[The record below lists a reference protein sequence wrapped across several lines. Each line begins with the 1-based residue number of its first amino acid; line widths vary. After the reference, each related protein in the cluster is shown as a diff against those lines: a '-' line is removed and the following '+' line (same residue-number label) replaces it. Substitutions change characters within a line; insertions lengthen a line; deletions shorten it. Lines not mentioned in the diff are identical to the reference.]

1 MTGAGGAIP
10 ADAGAAVS
18 LDAIRDCFEGVVPAT
33 LATVDPAGV
42 PNVSF
47 ISQVHYVDPG
57 RVALSYQFFNKTRR
71 NILSTRAASVEVI
84 DPLTMACYQLDLDF
98 ETTEAE
104 GPVFEM
110 MKARLSGIASHTGM
124 EGVFRLMGA
133 DVFRVSAIRRALEPR
148 FARPVSSVAALPAL
162 RRILADMARATVLGE
177 LYDRT
182 LDAIARHLGVTNL
195 MILVPD
201 ETRGAL
207 DAVAT
212 WGYAVSG
219 IGSEVRLG
227 DGVIGV
233 AARERVAIRID
244 HMSTDYLYGS
254 AVRDRLRAEATPD
267 SVEAFGGQGVAF
279 PGLPR
284 PESQIALPMLWQ
296 GHLTGVLFAE
306 SPMPM
311 RFLHEEEDTLACIA
325 AALATHA
332 AALTAALSTAD
343 DEAEAM
349 AAPAGAASYDTTVPL
364 RHFKADDSVFAG
376 GEYVIKGVAG
386 AILWKLVRAYVATG
400 CCEFTNRELRLSPE
414 LRLPTHAENLEAR
427 LVLLERRLREKQVPI
442 QMEKVGRG
450 RFRLVVRAAL
460 TLQEQ

>member
-1 MTGAGGAIP
+1 MNRPAAIP
-10 ADAGAAVS
+10 QIDDGRALT
-18 LDAIRDCFEGVVPAT
+18 LDALRDCFEGTVPAT
-33 LATVDPAGV
+33 LATVDPSGV

-84 DPLTMACYQLDLDF
+84 DPLTVAFYQLDLDF

-104 GPVFEM
+104 GPVFES
-110 MKARLSGIASHTGM
+110 MKARLAGIASHTGM

-133 DVFRVSAIRRALEPR
+133 DIFRVRAIRRVVEPSY
-148 FARPVSSVAALPAL
+148 ARPVPQVAALPAL
-162 RRILADMARATVLGE
+162 RRVLGELGRATVLGD

-182 LDAIARHLGVTNL
+182 LDAIARHLGITNL
-195 MILVPD
+195 MIFLPD

-212 WGYAVSG
+212 WGYPASG
-219 IGSEVRLG
+219 IGSEVRIG

-233 AARERVAIRID
+233 AAREKVAIRID
-244 HMSTDYLYGS
+244 HMSTEYLYTS
-254 AVRDRLRAEATPD
+254 AVRDRLRAEAGP
-267 SVEAFGGQGVAF
+267 GVRESRGIAF
-279 PGLPR
+279 PGLSR

-296 GHLTGVLFAE
+296 GQLTGVLFAE
-306 SPMPM
+306 SPLPL

-325 AALATHA
+325 AALAAQA
-332 AALTAALSTAD
+332 AALANDCEDGATASPDAVGSFDTALA
-343 DEAEAM
+343 
-349 AAPAGAASYDTTVPL
+349 L
-364 RHFKADDSVFAG
+364 RHFAADDSVFAG
-376 GEYVIKGVAG
+376 GDYVIKGVAG

-400 CCEFTNRELRLSPE
+400 CCEFSNRELRLSPE

-427 LVLLERRLREKQVPI
+427 LVLLERRLREKALPI
-442 QMEKVGRG
+442 QMEKIGRG
-450 RFRLVVRAAL
+450 RFRLAVQANL
-460 TLQEQ
+460 TLQEE